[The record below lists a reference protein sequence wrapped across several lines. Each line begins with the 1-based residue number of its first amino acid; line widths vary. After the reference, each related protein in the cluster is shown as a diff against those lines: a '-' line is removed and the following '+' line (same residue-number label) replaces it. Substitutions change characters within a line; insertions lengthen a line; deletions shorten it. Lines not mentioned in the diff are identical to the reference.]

1 MHSINCEKNENFAL
15 DWRIFVKTIYNKSIT
30 EWDDFTEFLVN
41 YFQFYG
47 MARVIF
53 CDFHKIETFAPEW
66 LKFLAIDVNLWR
78 NSSFDFKCYL
88 FSNLISRFF
97 SAFVSD
103 EIVYP
108 NCYYLWLSYTDLPRW
123 KLHFL
128 TNIKHDC
135 ENNAS
140 QGPGGHLCY
149 VWNQFQKSFHEG
161 CSSSLGLFE
170 LYFGFFFHGCL
181 KALFFSQGDQK
192 GTSFLFI
199 KRSARISF
207 IKAWLNLIVIL
218 HSYPHVE
225 CIFRNEH

>member
-140 QGPGGHLCY
+140 QGDICVMSETNFRSH
-149 VWNQFQKSFHEG
+149 FM
-161 CSSSLGLFE
+161 
-170 LYFGFFFHGCL
+170 
-181 KALFFSQGDQK
+181 KAALPALAYLNFILDFFSR
-192 GTSFLFI
+192 L
-199 KRSARISF
+199 
-207 IKAWLNLIVIL
+207 
-218 HSYPHVE
+218 P
-225 CIFRNEH
+225 